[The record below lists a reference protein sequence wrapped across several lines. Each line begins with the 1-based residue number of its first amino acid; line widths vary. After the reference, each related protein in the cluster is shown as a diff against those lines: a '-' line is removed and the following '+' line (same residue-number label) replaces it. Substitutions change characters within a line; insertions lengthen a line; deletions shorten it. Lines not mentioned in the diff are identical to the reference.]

1 MSVNRDVLV
10 TDTCQGS
17 ACVCVRACVCVCVCV
32 RVCVC
37 VPLLLYNLVIRSNVA
52 ALAVW
57 CMLSA
62 VLFLCIYCDQKAGE
76 IVISVV
82 VANTCSFMLS

>member
-1 MSVNRDVLV
+1 MLSGL
-10 TDTCQGS
+10 
-17 ACVCVRACVCVCVCV
+17 AV

-37 VPLLLYNLVIRSNVA
+37 VPLSLYNLVIRSNVA

-62 VLFLCIYCDQKAGE
+62 VLFLCIYCDQKSGE

-82 VANTCSFMLS
+82 VADTCSFMLKSLT